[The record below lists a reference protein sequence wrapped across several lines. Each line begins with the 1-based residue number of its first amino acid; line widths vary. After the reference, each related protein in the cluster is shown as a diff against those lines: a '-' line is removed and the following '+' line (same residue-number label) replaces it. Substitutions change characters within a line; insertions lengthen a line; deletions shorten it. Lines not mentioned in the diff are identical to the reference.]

1 MKRKIRKM
9 LSTYSSAPLG
19 FLVQKYEIILHIS
32 RWFGNSVGKSRTSC
46 NWSYANFS
54 DEMYKATAYYVNEN
68 ILKPISS
75 YVQSNPLTHEL
86 NSISRPNPMV

>member
-1 MKRKIRKM
+1 MQI
-9 LSTYSSAPLG
+9 
-19 FLVQKYEIILHIS
+19 
-32 RWFGNSVGKSRTSC
+32 
-46 NWSYANFS
+46 FS

-86 NSISRPNPMV
+86 NNILPLNGMASYKGRELNYVEIRIK

>member
-1 MKRKIRKM
+1 MQI
-9 LSTYSSAPLG
+9 
-19 FLVQKYEIILHIS
+19 
-32 RWFGNSVGKSRTSC
+32 
-46 NWSYANFS
+46 FS

-86 NSISRPNPMV
+86 NNILPLNWMASYKGRESNYVEIRIK